1 MQTEAQRIVNV
12 LICLPTQTPNRPD
25 LALRFRVA
33 LLSGARKF
41 LFRQGLWIEDLQIPP
56 EQECSNGSM
65 ILFAVVLWRAFFSVG
80 RVTPCAPFKA
90 MKLLKIKTA
99 RFSQVIEN
107 CGKPLVYTLW
117 QKPSADRHLQ
127 AQIKKNRVMTI
138 LKSES
143 GTDFGIVGFKESR
156 EARYLIFPK
165 SLKRFA
171 DKRIIG
177 IDWAL
182 VRE

>member
-1 MQTEAQRIVNV
+1 
-12 LICLPTQTPNRPD
+12 
-25 LALRFRVA
+25 
-33 LLSGARKF
+33 
-41 LFRQGLWIEDLQIPP
+41 
-56 EQECSNGSM
+56 
-65 ILFAVVLWRAFFSVG
+65 
-80 RVTPCAPFKA
+80 

-99 RFSQVIEN
+99 RLSQLVEK
-107 CGKPLVYTLW
+107 CGKPQVYTLW

-127 AQIKKNRVMTI
+127 SQIKNHRVMTL

-143 GTDFGIVGFKESR
+143 GTDFGIVGFKESK

-165 SLKRFA
+165 SLKRFEE
-171 DKRIIG
+171 KRIIG